1 MIISLIM
8 EGDAGNTLYSLLR
21 LFIHSFLVLVGI
33 YVVTNKLKTILVSLT
48 NREEE
53 RSVTRAVTVTC
64 VQ

>member
-33 YVVTNKLKTILVSLT
+33 YVVANKLKTILVSLT

>member
-8 EGDAGNTLYSLLR
+8 EGDAGNTLYSLLQ

-33 YVVTNKLKTILVSLT
+33 YVVANKLKTILVSLT